1 LGPWA
6 VTRRGPGPGGPP
18 PHDSDGGSLRPEEGQ
33 PTERRGPDGP
43 GPVHRIA
50 SSRQARS
57 GGRPRHAEP
66 RRLRVAA
73 RRGQLILG
81 TSGSFKSDSLRGS
94 SLGKPSTS
102 YHREESGLVYRMVC
116 RGPPAGQ
123 YWWSYAEPK
132 WEAAGNDSDVNPSR
146 ARATRDRQGRPW

>member
-1 LGPWA
+1 MDRARSTGSRAL
-6 VTRRGPGPGGPP
+6 VKRGP
-18 PHDSDGGSLRPEEGQ
+18 E
-33 PTERRGPDGP
+33 
-43 GPVHRIA
+43 
-50 SSRQARS
+50 
-57 GGRPRHAEP
+57 GGRGTPEP
-66 RRLRVAA
+66 RRVQLGVTA

-81 TSGSFKSDSLRGS
+81 TYGSFKSDSLRGS

-102 YHREESGLVYRMVC
+102 YHREERGLVYRMVC
-116 RGPPAGQ
+116 RWPPAGQ